1 MTLLATVA
9 KQALRLAAV
18 RRAAMIAAAARG
30 RGLVLVFHR
39 VDPVTA
45 PAMLV
50 PSISEST
57 LRSQIQSLVEVGEV
71 VDLQDMLGAPQNW
84 HRPRFVVTFDD
95 DYPTHYLHAL
105 PILQSLDVTATFFLS
120 GRALHGL
127 GPLWFEKLDALIRG
141 RGVREAAR
149 QLDVHIDDDLGRL
162 ARMCE
167 AEPRL
172 QERIRALPDEQVV
185 RHLTA
190 TEIRSLA
197 DAGMT
202 IGFHTLEH
210 QLLTT
215 LSDSAIHDAL
225 TRGRRALEDAAGRP
239 LRVFAY
245 PHGKADSRAAARVA
259 EAGFVAACTGRPFP
273 VRPGDDPYLV
283 GRWEPGPIDLDR
295 FVAGVAVKLN
305 GWSRAA

>member
-1 MTLLATVA
+1 MTLLATAA
-9 KQALRLAAV
+9 KQALRLAPV
-18 RRAAMIAAAARG
+18 RRAAMTAAAARG
-30 RGLVLVFHR
+30 KGLVLVFHR
-39 VDPVTA
+39 VDPVTG

-50 PSISEST
+50 PSVSESI
-57 LRSQIQSLVEVGEV
+57 LRSQIQSLLEVGEV
-71 VDLQDMLGAPQNW
+71 VDLEDMLGAPQNW
-84 HRPRFVVTFDD
+84 RRPRFVVTFDD

-105 PILQSLDVTATFFLS
+105 PILQSLDITATFFLS

-127 GPLWFEKLDALIRG
+127 GPLWFEKLDALIRA

-149 QLDVHIDDDLGRL
+149 QLDVQTDDDLGRL

-172 QERIRALPDEQVV
+172 QERIHALPDEQVV

-210 QLLTT
+210 QLLTI
-215 LSDSAIHDAL
+215 LSDSAIRDAL

-239 LRVFAY
+239 VRVFAY

-259 EAGFVAACTGRPFP
+259 EAGFVAACTGEPIAT
-273 VRPGDDPYLV
+273 RPGEDPHRI
-283 GRWEPGPIDLDR
+283 GRWEPGCRPPNQ
-295 FVAGVAVKLN
+295 FVASLAARLN
-305 GWSRAA
+305 MWRRM